1 MMSRGGFETILVDP
15 WREHIAE
22 IKKNGLRIETP
33 ENDFVQTIEAL
44 HVDEAQ
50 ALSQRSISTAFICM
64 KMYDTAWATELVLP
78 FLGSDGCIVTMQNG
92 LMEPLVAERAGPER
106 TLGCIASTLSTHLV
120 GPRHIVRARE
130 SGGEAYDVFRIGE
143 LDGRATPRVRQL
155 AEILG
160 VVDSARV
167 SENILGERWTKLIEN
182 AMTSALSGITGLDMR
197 TMFDDPA
204 LVDFMVRIAAEGLA
218 LGEALDYTVTAV
230 RGLEPA
236 IWRAAVAGDAA
247 ARAAVDGQFKRERR
261 RIKGRNLS
269 GIAQDIAKGRTT
281 EIEYMNGYL
290 EEKGRALGIPVEANS
305 KVAELVRRLER
316 GEIGQ
321 SRDALAS

>member
-1 MMSRGGFETILVDP
+1 M
-15 WREHIAE
+15 
-22 IKKNGLRIETP
+22 
-33 ENDFVQTIEAL
+33 
-44 HVDEAQ
+44 
-50 ALSQRSISTAFICM
+50 
-64 KMYDTAWATELVLP
+64 
-78 FLGSDGCIVTMQNG
+78 
-92 LMEPLVAERAGPER
+92 
-106 TLGCIASTLSTHLV
+106 
-120 GPRHIVRARE
+120 
-130 SGGEAYDVFRIGE
+130 FRIGE